1 MHAENCP
8 DGTIAV
14 SGIDRIEQ
22 FTKIW
27 AGIGWP
33 EREPGHFCV
42 VGERTDGRYHA
53 LWEMTGGLWEL
64 GDSAVQAKDRFL
76 IEGVWVDARDTV
88 ATSYFR
94 TLDGLCFYGD
104 DADRDAAFVARMGLD
119 APKQAYAKIKPTA
132 TVMPVPERVSRNY
145 RSALEKVRGVIL
157 RGALL
162 VHETNC
168 PKIVYAIRQPL
179 EYLLTSSAMKGL
191 VWVLTALEESKG
203 NGSVA
208 KNSSDPWYGNLPR
221 EID

>member
-14 SGIDRIEQ
+14 SGSDRIER

-42 VGERTDGRYHA
+42 VGERADGRYHA
-53 LWEMTGGLWEL
+53 LWEKTGGLWEL
-64 GDSAVQAKDRFL
+64 GNSAVRAKDRFL

-94 TLDGLCFYGD
+94 TLDGLCFYGENT
-104 DADRDAAFVARMGLD
+104 DRDAVLVAQPGLA
-119 APKQAYAKIKPTA
+119 APKQAFASLKPTA

-145 RSALEKVRGVIL
+145 RSALEKARGVIL
-157 RGALL
+157 RDALL

-179 EYLLTSSAMKGL
+179 EYLLTSPVMKGL
-191 VWVLTALEESKG
+191 VWVLTALEEAKG
-203 NGSVA
+203 NGA
-208 KNSSDPWYGNLPR
+208 IDHDPADPWYGNLVR
-221 EID
+221 GTD